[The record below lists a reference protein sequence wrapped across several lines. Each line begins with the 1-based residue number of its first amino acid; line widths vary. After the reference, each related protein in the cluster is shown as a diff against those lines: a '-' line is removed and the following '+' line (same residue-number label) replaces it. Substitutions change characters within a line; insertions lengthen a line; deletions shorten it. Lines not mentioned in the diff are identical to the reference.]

1 MKNFRTEAIILAV
14 GMLLLGVFIERGFS
28 TFAEKD
34 RIVNVKGL
42 AEMEVSMMKSRKA
55 TRPSYSS

>member
-28 TFAEKD
+28 TFAEKRPHSQRKKD
-34 RIVNVKGL
+34 WQKW
-42 AEMEVSMMKSRKA
+42 KSRPTKGDLA
-55 TRPSYSS
+55 F